1 MKSCDDYGVNIQLY
15 LDKELTGQDLEEFRA
30 HLKECVACQQE
41 LEAEE
46 ALAQLL
52 YRSRPLYSAPDSL
65 RDRVRQVTHG
75 VAASADPAPV
85 QVSNRVTGIGGRSFR
100 RNDSNTHRWQA
111 LVAAVLIICI
121 GLVFLPAA
129 FQRSRA
135 ANYVETAVTTHRGF
149 MDGSLP
155 LEVQSDSP
163 TTVSAWFIGK
173 VPFNFRLPVSHEISG
188 QEVPYKLMGGRLVSY
203 KNSYAALV
211 AYRMQKENISLLVTS
226 DKFASAAG
234 GEEVR
239 SGGLVFHYSR
249 QANFNVV
256 TWSNHG
262 LTYALVSS
270 LPGSG
275 KHPCLV
281 CHQNMADSQQFASE

>member
-1 MKSCDDYGVNIQLY
+1 MKSCDDYSVNIQLY
-15 LDKELTGQDLEEFRA
+15 LDKELSGQDLEEFRA
-30 HLKECVACQQE
+30 HLKDCVACKQE

-46 ALAQLL
+46 ALSQLL
-52 YRSRPLYSAPDSL
+52 YQSRPLYSAPDSL
-65 RDRVRQVTHG
+65 RDRVRQATQR
-75 VAASADPAPV
+75 AAGSADPALVPM
-85 QVSNRVTGIGGRSFR
+85 NKRVTEIGVRSFR
-100 RNDSNTHRWQA
+100 RSDSDAHRWQG

-135 ANYVETAVTTHRGF
+135 ASYVETAITTHRSF
-149 MDGSLP
+149 MDGGLP

-163 TTVSAWFIGK
+163 STVSAWFAGK
-173 VPFNFRLPVSHEISG
+173 VPFNFRLPSSHEISG
-188 QEVPYKLMGGRLVSY
+188 QVVPYQLMGGRLVSY

-226 DKFASAAG
+226 DKIASAAG
-234 GEEVR
+234 GQEVR
-239 SGGLVFHYSR
+239 THGLVFHYSKR
-249 QANFNVV
+249 ANFNIV

-270 LPGSG
+270 LPESG

-281 CHQNMADSQQFASE
+281 CHQNMADSQQFATE